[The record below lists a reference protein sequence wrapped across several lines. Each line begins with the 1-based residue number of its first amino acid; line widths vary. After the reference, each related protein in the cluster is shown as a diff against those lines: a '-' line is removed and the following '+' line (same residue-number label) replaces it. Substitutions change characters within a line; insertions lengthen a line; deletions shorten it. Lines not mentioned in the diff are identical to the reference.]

1 MAKRSTAWPCTLRA
15 RLPSCSC
22 SRRHKTEGRLAPGAP
37 TPYSVRSMREH
48 IQALKAEADVP
59 RLTDI
64 LDRIVAERAWHAR
77 FLNTLARLEYV
88 GVRKMLKCRRSEQ
101 LDMEGLQ
108 HMVEEAAHAV
118 RLKKAALGVAGTEID
133 VA

>member
-1 MAKRSTAWPCTLRA
+1 M
-15 RLPSCSC
+15 
-22 SRRHKTEGRLAPGAP
+22 H
-37 TPYSVRSMREH
+37 EH
-48 IQALKAEADVP
+48 IQALKAEAGVP

-77 FLNTLARLEYV
+77 FLNTLARLEYI
-88 GVRKMLKCRRSEQ
+88 GVRKMLKCRRSER

-118 RLKKAALGVAGTEID
+118 RLKKAAQSVAGTEID
-133 VA
+133 VATFADADTLAGGEGESY